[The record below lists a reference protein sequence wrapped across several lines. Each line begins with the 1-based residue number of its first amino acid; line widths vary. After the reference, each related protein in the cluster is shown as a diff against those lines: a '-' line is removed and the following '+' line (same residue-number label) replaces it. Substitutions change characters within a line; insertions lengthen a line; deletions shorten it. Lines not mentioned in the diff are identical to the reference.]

1 MNNQKTNLT
10 EEQIFKKAYGTLLG
24 VATGDALGMPSSMM
38 SPEAIKNTFKKKI
51 TSFLPAPDG
60 HIIHFGMKAGE
71 ITDDTQ
77 QTLVLADIYLEEGKF
92 SKESVAKRLLA
103 WAKAMDGFTNTLLGP
118 SSIRS
123 LKRIEDGVPIDQ
135 AGTMGDTNGAAMRIS
150 PVGIVNPG
158 DYDAVIKDVHEV
170 CIPTHNTNI
179 AISGAASVACAVA
192 AGMAGEDIDGV
203 IDAYYYGVN
212 KGMALGTQW
221 YSASISHR
229 AKWALEIAR
238 SGKSEEEFLSDLYN
252 YIGAG
257 VVMSEATPTA
267 LALFVYYKG
276 DPMKTIMGA
285 ANMGGDCDTIGAIAG
300 SIAGAYAG
308 SDAFPQE
315 IIDKLEEVNK
325 LNLKKYAHEFTGK
338 ITAKKME

>member
-1 MNNQKTNLT
+1 MNTNNSIFT

-38 SPEAIKNTFKKKI
+38 SPEAIKNTFKEKI
-51 TSFLPAPDG
+51 TTFLPAPEG
-60 HIIHFGMKAGE
+60 HIIHLDMKAGE

-77 QTLVLADIYLEEGKF
+77 QTMVLADIYLEEGKF

-103 WAKAMDGFTNTLLGP
+103 WAKEMEGFTNTMLGP

-150 PVGIVNPG
+150 PAGIVNPG
-158 DYDAVIKDVHEV
+158 DYDAVLKDVHEV

-179 AISGAASVACAVA
+179 AIAGAASVACAVS
-192 AGMAGEDIDGV
+192 AGMAGKDIDGV
-203 IDAYYYGVN
+203 IDAFFYGAE
-212 KGMALGTQW
+212 KGMTLGTQW
-221 YSASISHR
+221 YSASIFHR

-238 SGKSEEEFLSDLYN
+238 SGKNEKDFWSDLYN

-267 LALFVYYKG
+267 LALFVYYEG

-315 IIDKLEEVNK
+315 IIDKLEEVNN
-325 LNLKKYAHEFTGK
+325 LNLEKYAHDFTEK
-338 ITAKKME
+338 ITVVK